1 MDLNNLKPVLAD
13 DGAVLEIKHPVTEE
27 VIDGMTI
34 RLRGQDS
41 NAYRKIKHK
50 KQNAILARVSKGK
63 KAAELEAEKLEADT
77 IDELVALTINWSGF
91 KLDGETLE
99 ATPENY
105 RKVYTEWEWLR
116 DQAAEFVAN
125 RANFFR

>member
-13 DGAVLEIKHPVTEE
+13 DGATLEVKHPVTEE

-41 NAYRKIKHK
+41 NTYRKIKHK
-50 KQNAILARVSKGK
+50 KQNAILARMSKGK
-63 KAAELEAEKLEADT
+63 KAADLEAEKLEADT
-77 IDELVALTINWSGF
+77 IDELVELTISWTGF
-91 KLDGETLE
+91 KLEGEALE
-99 ATPENY
+99 PTKENY
-105 RKVYTEWEWLR
+105 RKVYSEFEWLR